1 VLLECE
7 GDALDL
13 SGDMGAVGRFSVCQ
27 GQAKDDEE
35 LLLDLKGKNGMQPLI
50 SCFLNA
56 QLLSNLVG
64 NWKISRPYEGVL
76 KVDCR
81 LGFPCMLFPSYP
93 RNCLLI
99 TLVEICITSI
109 FYEIWEWM
117 DMQVS
122 STRQRLW
129 PPTPFFWYGLSPLP
143 SESVCSTI
151 CICCLYTHKCSTVPS
166 LKVARE

>member
-1 VLLECE
+1 MLLECE

-50 SCFLNA
+50 SCFLKA
-56 QLLSNLVG
+56 QLLSNLVNMIG

-81 LGFPCMLFPSYP
+81 LGFPGMLFPS
-93 RNCLLI
+93 
-99 TLVEICITSI
+99 
-109 FYEIWEWM
+109 
-117 DMQVS
+117 
-122 STRQRLW
+122 
-129 PPTPFFWYGLSPLP
+129 
-143 SESVCSTI
+143 
-151 CICCLYTHKCSTVPS
+151 
-166 LKVARE
+166 